1 MARSSSRSPSSTAVM
16 VFSPEKGFSDLGPKS
31 EMNSFFKL
39 KSDTGAATAEGADVI
54 TKYAT
59 WVVP

>member
-1 MARSSSRSPSSTAVM
+1 
-16 VFSPEKGFSDLGPKS
+16 
-31 EMNSFFKL
+31 MNSFFKL

-59 WVVP
+59 WVVPWWKTGEQTAGVGVGEGPEGACPGV